1 MLESVI
7 FLSYRLRRITPHGE
21 GLNVRDW
28 LYAENHCKSVDT
40 TESELI
46 LPTVIRALEIFTDAE
61 AIGYTV
67 DGTPLNLS
75 DKDKKWLE
83 LKDTFKF

>member
-1 MLESVI
+1 M
-7 FLSYRLRRITPHGE
+7 
-21 GLNVRDW
+21 
-28 LYAENHCKSVDT
+28 

-46 LPTVIRALEIFTDAE
+46 LQTVIRTLEIFTDAE

-75 DKDKKWLE
+75 DKYKKWLE
-83 LKDTFKF
+83 LKDAFNF